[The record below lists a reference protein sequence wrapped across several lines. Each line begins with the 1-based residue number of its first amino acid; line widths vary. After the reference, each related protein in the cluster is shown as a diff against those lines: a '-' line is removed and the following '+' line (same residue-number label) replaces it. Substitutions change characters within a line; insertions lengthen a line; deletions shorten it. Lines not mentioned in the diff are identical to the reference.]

1 MKTSTDIIKQM
12 GKLGILETETVR
24 DKKYDDITFK
34 NDMDIE
40 KRVILDG
47 ITDEDLPILI
57 ALKQYEI
64 SKKIKSMVTFLFVL
78 ALVGVG
84 MGLLSFLL

>member
-47 ITDEDLPILI
+47 ITDEDLPMLI

>member
-47 ITDEDLPILI
+47 ITDEDLPMLI

-64 SKKIKSMVTFLFVL
+64 SKKTKSMVTFLYVL
-78 ALVGVG
+78 TLVGIG
-84 MGLLSFLL
+84 IGLLSFLL